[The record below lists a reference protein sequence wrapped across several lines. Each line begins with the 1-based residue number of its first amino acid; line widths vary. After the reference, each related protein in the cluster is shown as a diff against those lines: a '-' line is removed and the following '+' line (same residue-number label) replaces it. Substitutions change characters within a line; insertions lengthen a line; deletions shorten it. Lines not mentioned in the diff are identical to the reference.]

1 MRSSSRAQTWLALLG
16 LLALTGTAARAADQP
31 DGQARPSLPIE
42 AFFGA
47 YAGHG
52 VATQHRPRVA
62 VSRRELN
69 VTIEPSDGGFAIAW
83 TTVMHKGG
91 DAKGERVVRRDNR
104 LAFVPSGRRNLW
116 RTVKEG
122 DPASGETYAWARIEG
137 DSLITYVA
145 WIDDDGMFDV
155 DRYARQITPA
165 GMKVSFR
172 LTREGA
178 EMLSVEAD
186 LEKVA
191 K

>member
-1 MRSSSRAQTWLALLG
+1 MRNRSRTLIWLALLAG
-16 LLALTGTAARAADQP
+16 LALPGAAARATDQQGGP
-31 DGQARPSLPIE
+31 AGAPLPLE
-42 AFFGA
+42 AFFGT

-52 VATQHRPRVA
+52 VATQRQPGTA
-62 VSRRELN
+62 VSRRELD
-69 VTIEPSDGGFAIAW
+69 VTIEPSQDGFAIAW
-83 TTVMHKGG
+83 TTVLHKGN
-91 DAKGERVVRRDNR
+91 DPKAERMVRRDNR
-104 LAFVPSGRRNLW
+104 LAFVPSGRANLW
-116 RTVKEG
+116 RAAKEG

-137 DSLITYVA
+137 DSLITYVT
-145 WIDDDGMFDV
+145 WIDDEGMFDV

-178 EMLSVEAD
+178 EVLSVEAD